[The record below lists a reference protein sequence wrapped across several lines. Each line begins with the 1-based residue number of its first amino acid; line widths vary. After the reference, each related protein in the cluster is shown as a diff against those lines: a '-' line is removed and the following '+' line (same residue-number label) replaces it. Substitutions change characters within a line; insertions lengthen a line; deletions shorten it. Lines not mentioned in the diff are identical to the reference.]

1 MHILLRSQMRFEKP
15 QGCGCSGGLGLFQGQ
30 CHTWNGIMASF
41 TQAGTFWA
49 LRMLLDP
56 QGAPGIAAGM
66 VPRSWSQPGCAA
78 VSHQTLTPL
87 PAAGRG
93 GSHRRIPWDSSP
105 SSGFPT
111 PGAAQISVLHN
122 LFLTRF
128 SSAIP
133 AAWEGAGKIKY
144 RGGDACGWLDDVLS
158 QEDPTGGSHGIP
170 ALPVDFQSWSSPDFS
185 AAQSVSPW
193 LLCAS
198 LAAPVGP

>member
-93 GSHRRIPWDSSP
+93 GSH
-105 SSGFPT
+105 
-111 PGAAQISVLHN
+111 
-122 LFLTRF
+122 
-128 SSAIP
+128 
-133 AAWEGAGKIKY
+133 
-144 RGGDACGWLDDVLS
+144 
-158 QEDPTGGSHGIP
+158 GIP
-170 ALPVDFQSWSSPDFS
+170 ALPVDFPPLEQPRFQCCTICSSPD
-185 AAQSVSPW
+185 SP
-193 LLCAS
+193 LPFQQLGKE
-198 LAAPVGP
+198 LGK

>member
-1 MHILLRSQMRFEKP
+1 MLR
-15 QGCGCSGGLGLFQGQ
+15 GIGAVSGAMSHLE
-30 CHTWNGIMASF
+30 WNNGIIY
-41 TQAGTFWA
+41 
-49 LRMLLDP
+49 
-56 QGAPGIAAGM
+56 PGWDILGSQDAAGSPGSPRNCCWDGPQEL
-66 VPRSWSQPGCAA
+66 VPAWMCCCVPPDPDPTPCSWE
-78 VSHQTLTPL
+78 
-87 PAAGRG
+87 
-93 GSHRRIPWDSSP
+93 RRIPWDSSS

-185 AAQSVSPW
+185 AAQSVSPR
-193 LLCAS
+193 LLCAP